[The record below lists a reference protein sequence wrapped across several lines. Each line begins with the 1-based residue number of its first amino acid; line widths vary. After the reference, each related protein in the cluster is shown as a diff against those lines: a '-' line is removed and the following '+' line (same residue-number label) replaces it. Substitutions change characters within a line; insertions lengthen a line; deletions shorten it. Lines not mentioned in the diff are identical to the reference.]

1 MVYIIF
7 TSEKKMD
14 ECDHMTQMPLLSTR
28 VNKGINL
35 EWKSSR
41 EKKLKLAFILW
52 SLTFCINF
60 KWFP

>member
-28 VNKGINL
+28 VNKGISP
-35 EWKSSR
+35 ESKSSR
-41 EKKLKLAFILW
+41 VKKLNLAFLLW
-52 SLTFCINF
+52 HLTLCINF
-60 KWFP
+60 K